1 MSARTEE
8 EWKALSQDTL
18 RQGPAISGTYRHYK
32 GGLYEVVC
40 VSIQEDTLVPLVT
53 YRSLE
58 RGYFWTR
65 TLENWNATV
74 RDPETGKGVPRFT
87 PAPGD
92 TIS

>member
-1 MSARTEE
+1 MMTGEE
-8 EWKALSQDTL
+8 LKALAQRTL
-18 RQGPAISGTYRHYK
+18 REGPAISGKYRHYK

-40 VSIQEDTLVPLVT
+40 LSIQEDTLVPLVT

-74 RDPETGKGVPRFT
+74 RDLETGKGVPRFT
-87 PAPGD
+87 PVPGD
-92 TIS
+92 TAA

>member
-1 MSARTEE
+1 MTEE
-8 EWKALSQDTL
+8 ELKALAQWTL
-18 RQGPAISGTYRHYK
+18 REGPAISGKYRHYK

-65 TLENWNATV
+65 TLENWNA
-74 RDPETGKGVPRFT
+74 RIRENGKFVPRFT
-87 PAPGD
+87 PVPGD
-92 TIS
+92 TVS

>member
-1 MSARTEE
+1 MMTEE
-8 EWKALSQDTL
+8 EWKADAQRAL
-18 RQGPAISGTYRHYK
+18 RQGPAISGKYRHYK

-65 TLENWNATV
+65 TLENWNTTV
-74 RDPETGKGVPRFT
+74 RDPETGKGMPRFT
-87 PAPGD
+87 PVEEVP
-92 TIS
+92 